1 MNKNLFWCGVIALIL
16 AAVFSAAGQSPQV
29 AAAIEK
35 IPSSARTTKDFA
47 PRGLVIDNEATG
59 DLNGDNISDVAL
71 TLTAPLD
78 ELEGRPGP
86 GGRGY
91 DSTLCIVVVAFGKA
105 GGGYRLFAVNGR
117 LFPPDADERS
127 YLSNRIE
134 KGVLIIDTNWG
145 DGMANDITYR
155 FRFDKTTGKMLLIGF
170 DQERYDRTRND
181 GSDNRSSQNYLT
193 GLRIDYARVKE
204 GYSSPREVGR
214 SKISRRVVT
223 FEDAHLT
230 QNEDEFEYRP
240 Y

>member
-1 MNKNLFWCGVIALIL
+1 MNKNSFWCGAIALIAL
-16 AAVFSAAGQSPQV
+16 AAFSGAAQSPQV

-47 PRGLVIDNEATG
+47 PRGLEINNEATG
-59 DLNGDNISDVAL
+59 DLNGDNISDAAL
-71 TLTAPLD
+71 TLTVPLD
-78 ELEGRPGP
+78 ELEGQPG
-86 GGRGY
+86 RREY

-117 LFPPDADERS
+117 LFPPDADDRS
-127 YLSNRIE
+127 YLSNSIE
-134 KGVLIIDTNWG
+134 KGVLIINTNWG

-155 FRFDKTTGKMLLIGF
+155 FRFDKNTGKMLLIGF

-181 GSDNRSSQNYLT
+181 GSDNRSSENYVT

-214 SKISRRVVT
+214 KKISRRVVT
-223 FEDAHLT
+223 FEDAHIT